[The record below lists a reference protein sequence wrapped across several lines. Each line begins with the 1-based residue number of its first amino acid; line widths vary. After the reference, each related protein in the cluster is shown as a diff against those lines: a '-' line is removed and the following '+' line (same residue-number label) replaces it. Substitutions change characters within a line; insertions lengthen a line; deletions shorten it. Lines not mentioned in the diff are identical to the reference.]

1 MPTPERWR
9 AQNRYVRTAEN
20 VIVGREPLSVA
31 APRSSPRRTFW
42 SPEAAAQDAYLQE
55 ALRRNLGFASL
66 RISIQTGLR
75 DEIRRALHAWFEAAG
90 ARALQQQ
97 LLDVAEHHL
106 SVETLTR
113 GLARMRS
120 EAALMRLR
128 WARALQ
134 HWRLASLVRGLVC
147 WNTKLKVAR
156 RRAFERQRRKAQ
168 QEQTLVMLHARLLL
182 WNWRRLHGA
191 VRVALRGCAAAVQT
205 ARSSRALR
213 LAWGTWM
220 GFRALVARLEHHV
233 GHVVERALRL
243 AWGTWMDLRA
253 LEARLERRIGHVM
266 ERVRAKRLGRGLRRW
281 RRAASARSV
290 ATARLRLALTHM
302 RHAPLL
308 WALRSWR
315 REARL
320 RLLMH
325 VYKRRGVRRWAA
337 ATTLRRARHRL
348 GTLAGRAW
356 LSFRQRRV
364 SDALDRWM
372 SLARPFGQ
380 RNRLVR
386 IALGRLMHRRQ
397 WMALS
402 TWRVAVGLRRAAARR
417 RQAAAKGQLAGLLRA
432 WVRSGRDALE
442 RARLFTLSVHS
453 ARASLLDRSVRLS
466 WGYWTRAIAPAA
478 ELQRR
483 GRRFISMGRWRL
495 VARAFHSWADEAYVD
510 CHGWRV

>member
-1 MPTPERWR
+1 MSATQVVMPTPERWR

-31 APRSSPRRTFW
+31 APRSSPRRTYW
-42 SPEAAAQDAYLQE
+42 SPEAAKQDAYLQE

-90 ARALQQQ
+90 
-97 LLDVAEHHL
+97 
-106 SVETLTR
+106 
-113 GLARMRS
+113 
-120 EAALMRLR
+120 
-128 WARALQ
+128 ARALQ

-220 GFRALVARLEHHV
+220 GFRALEARLEHHV
-233 GHVVERALRL
+233 GHVMERALRL
-243 AWGTWMDLRA
+243 AWGTWMDFRA
-253 LEARLERRIGHVM
+253 LAARHERRIGHVM

-281 RRAASARSV
+281 RRGASVRSV

-372 SLARPFGQ
+372 SSARPFGQ

-442 RARLFTLSVHS
+442 RARRFTLSVHS

>member
-1 MPTPERWR
+1 MSATQVVMPTPERWR

-31 APRSSPRRTFW
+31 APRSSPRRTGW

-106 SVETLTR
+106 SVETLMR

-168 QEQTLVMLHARLLL
+168 QEQTLVMLHARLML
-182 WNWRRLHGA
+182 WNWRRLHGV

-205 ARSSRALR
+205 ARSSR
-213 LAWGTWM
+213 G
-220 GFRALVARLEHHV
+220 
-233 GHVVERALRL
+233 LRL

-253 LEARLERRIGHVM
+253 LAARLERRVGHVM

-281 RRAASARSV
+281 RRAASVRSV

-372 SLARPFGQ
+372 SSARPFGQ

-442 RARLFTLSVHS
+442 RARRFTLSVHS

>member
-1 MPTPERWR
+1 MFEFGRARSLMSTQVVLPTPERWR

-20 VIVGREPLSVA
+20 FIVGREPLFVD
-31 APRSSPRRTFW
+31 APRSSPRRSGW

-106 SVETLTR
+106 SVATLMR
-113 GLARMRS
+113 ALARMRS

-147 WNTKLKVAR
+147 WHTKLKVAR

-182 WNWRRLHGA
+182 WNWRRLHGT
-191 VRVALRGCAAAVQT
+191 VRVTLRGCAAAVQS

-213 LAWGTWM
+213 LAW
-220 GFRALVARLEHHV
+220 RA
-233 GHVVERALRL
+233 
-243 AWGTWMDLRA
+243 WMDLQA
-253 LEARLERRIGHVM
+253 LAATLERRVGHIV
-266 ERVRAKRLGRGLRRW
+266 ERVRAKRQGRGLRRW
-281 RRAASARSV
+281 RRAASVRSV
-290 ATARLRLALTHM
+290 TTACLRLALTHM

-320 RLLMH
+320 RRLVH
-325 VYKRRGVRRWAA
+325 IYKRRGVRRWSA
-337 ATTLRRARHRL
+337 ATTLRRARRRL
-348 GTLAGRAW
+348 GTIAGRAW
-356 LSFRQRRV
+356 LSFRQRRA
-364 SDALDRWM
+364 SHALDRWM
-372 SLARPFGQ
+372 LLARPFGQ
-380 RNRLVR
+380 RNRLIRTSLVR
-386 IALGRLMHRRQ
+386 LVHQRKWR
-397 WMALS
+397 ALS
-402 TWRVAVGLRRAAARR
+402 SWRVAAELWRAAARR
-417 RQAAAKGQLAGLLRA
+417 RLAAAKGRLAGQLRA
-432 WVRSGRDALE
+432 WVRSGRDAHE
-442 RARLFTLSVHS
+442 RARVFTLSVHS
-453 ARASLLDRSVRLS
+453 ARASLLERSVRLG

-483 GRRFISMGRWRL
+483 GRRFMSVGRWRL

-510 CHGWRV
+510 CHG

>member
-1 MPTPERWR
+1 
-9 AQNRYVRTAEN
+9 
-20 VIVGREPLSVA
+20 
-31 APRSSPRRTFW
+31 
-42 SPEAAAQDAYLQE
+42 
-55 ALRRNLGFASL
+55 
-66 RISIQTGLR
+66 
-75 DEIRRALHAWFEAAG
+75 
-90 ARALQQQ
+90 
-97 LLDVAEHHL
+97 
-106 SVETLTR
+106 
-113 GLARMRS
+113 MRS

-134 HWRLASLVRGLVC
+134 HWRLASLVRGLVY
-147 WNTKLKVAR
+147 WNSKLKVAR

-168 QEQTLVMLHARLLL
+168 QEQTLVMLHARLML
-182 WNWRRLHGA
+182 WNWRRLHGV

-213 LAWGTWM
+213 LAWG
-220 GFRALVARLEHHV
+220 R
-233 GHVVERALRL
+233 
-243 AWGTWMDLRA
+243 WMDLRA
-253 LEARLERRIGHVM
+253 LAARLERRVGHVM

-281 RRAASARSV
+281 RRAASVRSV

-320 RLLMH
+320 RRLMH

-337 ATTLRRARHRL
+337 ATALRLERRVGHVMATTLRRARLERRVGHVMERWAAAITLRRARRRL

-372 SLARPFGQ
+372 SLARPSGQ

-386 IALGRLMHRRQ
+386 ITLGRLMHRRQ

-402 TWRVAVGLRRAAARR
+402 TWRVAVELRRAATRR
-417 RQAAAKGQLAGLLRA
+417 RRAAAEARLAGRLRA
-432 WVRSGRDALE
+432 WVRSGRDTLE

-453 ARASLLDRSVRLS
+453 ARASLLDRSVRLG

-483 GRRFISMGRWRL
+483 GRRFMSMGRWRF